1 MTHMAVPKIIRN
13 FELQTED
20 SNVLVY
26 TTRRSP
32 GFISTD
38 AGTCVHGLQYSL
50 ALLYLWSLPWIVRL
64 YTVSSY
70 QVTVFIHKQVSLFLR
85 LLPCALSLLS

>member
-50 ALLYLWSLPWIVRL
+50 ASAGWHCCICGP
-64 YTVSSY
+64 
-70 QVTVFIHKQVSLFLR
+70 FLG
-85 LLPCALSLLS
+85 L